1 MPFSWVR
8 LSSHTSRKIRECM
21 GDSRSNVRFEECV
34 GTIVADAGGRL
45 EQLWLEQ
52 NGKFAHAHI
61 RWETPDQKARIVYDL
76 EADQVIDL
84 VSPAEIDELADPRYS
99 AG

>member
-21 GDSRSNVRFEECV
+21 GDSMLKVRFEECV
-34 GTIVADAGGRL
+34 GQIVADAGGTL
-45 EQLWLEQ
+45 EQLWFEQ
-52 NGKFAHAHI
+52 NGKFAHGHI
-61 RWETPDQKARIVYDL
+61 RWETPEQKAHIVYDL

-84 VSPAEIDELADPRYS
+84 VSPQEIDELADARKS

>member
-8 LSSHTSRKIRECM
+8 LSSHTSHKIRECM
-21 GDSRSNVRFEECV
+21 GDSRSKVRFAECV
-34 GTIVADAGGRL
+34 HKIVADAGGSL
-45 EQLWLEQ
+45 EQLWFEQ
-52 NGKFAHAHI
+52 NGKFAHGHI
-61 RWETPDQKARIVYDL
+61 QWYTPEQKAHIVYDL

-84 VSPAEIDELADPRYS
+84 VSPQEIDELAHARKS